1 MVKKKI
7 IAIVQVRMGSTRL
20 PKKAMKIINNKYVF
34 ELVHKRL
41 KKSKL
46 IDQIIFS
53 TSKKKENDILVSELK
68 KKIDFF
74 RGKENDVLDRYFHT
88 AKKFRGS
95 TIVRITCDCPFVD
108 SRLVDKFVQ
117 TQKKVN
123 LIMFQIAY
131 HIPFQTVW
139 TLRYLLLNYLKLL
152 LIKHLQNKKLMVES
166 F

>member
-68 KKIDFF
+68 KK
-74 RGKENDVLDRYFHT
+74 
-88 AKKFRGS
+88 
-95 TIVRITCDCPFVD
+95 
-108 SRLVDKFVQ
+108 
-117 TQKKVN
+117 
-123 LIMFQIAY
+123 
-131 HIPFQTVW
+131 
-139 TLRYLLLNYLKLL
+139 
-152 LIKHLQNKKLMVES
+152 
-166 F
+166 